1 MHCDRCASPLTE
13 IDHYGE
19 RLTGCLEC
27 NCWQGSKGAFIVE
40 LSVEDV
46 EALRITVFTSQGSL
60 VRSPVPPTTYHET
73 D

>member
-46 EALRITVFTSQGSL
+46 EALRELETNGRKA
-60 VRSPVPPTTYHET
+60 RSIQRRNHCM
-73 D
+73 

>member
-1 MHCDRCASPLTE
+1 MNCERGGSPLKE

-27 NCWQGSKGAFIVE
+27 NVWRSSKRAFVVE
-40 LSVEDV
+40 LSAEDMK
-46 EALRITVFTSQGSL
+46 ALKRL
-60 VRSPVPPTTYHET
+60 RR

>member
-1 MHCDRCASPLTE
+1 MQCDRCDEPLIE

-27 NCWQGSKGAFIVE
+27 NVWIGSKNVFIAE

-46 EALRITVFTSQGSL
+46 QALRALNGRQA
-60 VRSPVPPTTYHET
+60 RSV
-73 D
+73 